1 MLFLLNAA
9 YLAEKQQIPILSEF
23 FPFFLVT
30 VLPHTL
36 NKRITVYN
44 IDKEEDDL
52 IEFLVNLVND
62 YFVNKN
68 HILSYFG

>member
-1 MLFLLNAA
+1 MGFEKCLFKLFEL
-9 YLAEKQQIPILSEF
+9 KKISEF

-30 VLPHTL
+30 VLPHTF

-44 IDKEEDDL
+44 IDKAEDDP

-62 YFVNKN
+62 YFVKN
-68 HILSYFG
+68 NYILSYFG

>member
-1 MLFLLNAA
+1 MEIWLTYGGGIAWVSENVFSNFEVLSFKKLL
-9 YLAEKQQIPILSEF
+9 EF

-44 IDKEEDDL
+44 IDK
-52 IEFLVNLVND
+52 
-62 YFVNKN
+62 
-68 HILSYFG
+68 